1 MASEERDQLLANLR
15 RLQLRHAANRIDDL
29 VREAAQLKLGHL
41 GFLARVAETEVLGRT
56 ETTTNRRIQEADFPQ
71 PWRIEDYDFKEQPS
85 LDRKVILDLAELGF
99 LDRCEAVFFLG
110 PSGVGK
116 SHLSVGLGMR
126 ACAAGYRVRYVRAY
140 DMLKD
145 LRAAMADETFDDL
158 LEDHCRP
165 NLLILDEV
173 GNHPDN
179 AVLAER
185 NFAGV
190 FYEVVHHRYRHGSSI
205 LVSNLGVAALAA
217 ALRRPPG
224 PRSSGPAVAAPSP
237 GPPPGAARRAW
248 LPRHSIASWKGLTS
262 SPFPPMLKAIAPR
275 ASAAPGPCRNR
286 ACGGAAARRDR
297 AASLVQ
303 HSTGELCTR
312 TCNL

>member
-41 GFLARVAETEVLGRT
+41 GFLARVVETEVLGRT
-56 ETTTNRRIQEADFPQ
+56 ETATNRRIQEAHFPQ
-71 PWRIEDYDFKEQPS
+71 PWRIEDYDFKEQPC

-99 LDRCEAVFFLG
+99 LDRCESVFFLG

-126 ACAAGYRVRYVRAY
+126 ACAAGYRVLYVRTY

-145 LRAAMADETFDDL
+145 LLASMADETFDNL

-165 NLLILDEV
+165 DLLILDEV

-179 AVLAER
+179 TVLTER

-190 FYEVVHHRYRHGSSI
+190 FYEVVHQRYRHGSAI
-205 LVSNLGVAALAA
+205 LASNLGVNDWAA
-217 ALRRPPG
+217 ALGGSPGLVATALDRLLEGAHIIAFPPDAQSHRARSERGPG
-224 PRSSGPAVAAPSP
+224 PLPKPHPRRRNSLRTTRSRS
-237 GPPPGAARRAW
+237 R
-248 LPRHSIASWKGLTS
+248 
-262 SPFPPMLKAIAPR
+262 LKK
-275 ASAAPGPCRNR
+275 
-286 ACGGAAARRDR
+286 
-297 AASLVQ
+297 
-303 HSTGELCTR
+303 T
-312 TCNL
+312 

>member
-56 ETTTNRRIQEADFPQ
+56 ETATNRRIQEADFPQ

-99 LDRCEAVFFLG
+99 LDRCESVFFLG

-116 SHLSVGLGMR
+116 SHLSIGIGMR
-126 ACAAGYRVRYVRAY
+126 ACAAGYRVRYLRAY

-145 LRAAMADETFDDL
+145 LRASMADETFEDL
-158 LEDHCRP
+158 IEDHCRP

-190 FYEVVHHRYRHGSSI
+190 FYEVVHQRYRHGSSI
-205 LVSNLGVAALAA
+205 LVSNLGVDAWAPALGGPPGLVATA
-217 ALRRPPG
+217 LDRLLEGAHIIAFPPDAESHRARSERGPGPLPKPRLRRHGGSRPTRRR
-224 PRSSGPAVAAPSP
+224 PRSAPS
-237 GPPPGAARRAW
+237 R
-248 LPRHSIASWKGLTS
+248 
-262 SPFPPMLKAIAPR
+262 
-275 ASAAPGPCRNR
+275 
-286 ACGGAAARRDR
+286 
-297 AASLVQ
+297 
-303 HSTGELCTR
+303 
-312 TCNL
+312 

>member
-29 VREAAQLKLGHL
+29 LREAAQLKLGHL
-41 GFLARVAETEVLGRT
+41 GFLARVAETEVLART
-56 ETTTNRRIQEADFPQ
+56 ETATNRRIQEADFPQ
-71 PWRIEDYDFKEQPS
+71 PWRIDDYDFKEQPS

-190 FYEVVHHRYRHGSSI
+190 FYEVVHQRYRHGSII
-205 LVSNLGVAALAA
+205 LASNLGVDAWAA
-217 ALRRPPG
+217 ALGGPPG
-224 PRSSGPAVAAPSP
+224 LVATALDRLLEGAHIIAFPPDAESHRARSERGPGPLPKPRPRRRGAPSKT
-237 GPPPGAARRAW
+237 RRRSRSPQ
-248 LPRHSIASWKGLTS
+248 PR
-262 SPFPPMLKAIAPR
+262 
-275 ASAAPGPCRNR
+275 
-286 ACGGAAARRDR
+286 
-297 AASLVQ
+297 
-303 HSTGELCTR
+303 
-312 TCNL
+312 

>member
-71 PWRIEDYDFKEQPS
+71 SWRIEDYDFKEQPS

-99 LDRCEAVFFLG
+99 LDRCESVFFLG

-145 LRAAMADETFDDL
+145 LRASMADETFDTL

-165 NLLILDEV
+165 DLLIVDEV
-173 GNHPDN
+173 GNDPAN
-179 AVLAER
+179 PLPVER
-185 NFAGV
+185 NFAGI
-190 FYEVVHHRYRHGSSI
+190 FYEVVHQRYRHGSSI
-205 LVSNLGVAALAA
+205 LVSNLGVDAWAA
-217 ALRRPPG
+217 ALGGPPG
-224 PRSSGPAVAAPSP
+224 LVATALDRLLEGAHIIAFPPDAESHRARSERGPGPLPKPHLRRRSGSRPTRGRSRSGP
-237 GPPPGAARRAW
+237 
-248 LPRHSIASWKGLTS
+248 PR
-262 SPFPPMLKAIAPR
+262 
-275 ASAAPGPCRNR
+275 
-286 ACGGAAARRDR
+286 
-297 AASLVQ
+297 
-303 HSTGELCTR
+303 
-312 TCNL
+312 

>member
-41 GFLARVAETEVLGRT
+41 GFLARVVETEVLGRT
-56 ETTTNRRIQEADFPQ
+56 ETATNRRIQEAHFPQ
-71 PWRIEDYDFKEQPS
+71 PWRIEDYDFKEQPC

-99 LDRCEAVFFLG
+99 LDRCESVFFLG

-126 ACAAGYRVRYVRAY
+126 ACAAGYRVLYVRTY

-145 LRAAMADETFDDL
+145 LLASMADETFDNL

-165 NLLILDEV
+165 DLLILDEV

-179 AVLAER
+179 TVLTER

-190 FYEVVHHRYRHGSSI
+190 FYEVVHQRYRHGSAI
-205 LVSNLGVAALAA
+205 LASNLGVNDWAA
-217 ALRRPPG
+217 ALGGSPGLVATALDRLLEGAHIIAFPPDAQSHRARSERGPG
-224 PRSSGPAVAAPSP
+224 PLPKPHPRRRNSSRTTRSRS
-237 GPPPGAARRAW
+237 R
-248 LPRHSIASWKGLTS
+248 
-262 SPFPPMLKAIAPR
+262 LKK
-275 ASAAPGPCRNR
+275 
-286 ACGGAAARRDR
+286 
-297 AASLVQ
+297 
-303 HSTGELCTR
+303 T
-312 TCNL
+312 

>member
-29 VREAAQLKLGHL
+29 AREAAQLKLGHL

-56 ETTTNRRIQEADFPQ
+56 ETATNRRIQEADFPQ

-99 LDRCEAVFFLG
+99 LDRCESVFFLG

-126 ACAAGYRVRYVRAY
+126 ACAAGYRVRYLRAY

-145 LRAAMADETFDDL
+145 LRASMADETFEDL
-158 LEDHCRP
+158 IEDHCRP

-190 FYEVVHHRYRHGSSI
+190 FYEVVHQRYRHGSSI
-205 LVSNLGVAALAA
+205 LVSNLGVDAWAPALGGPPGLVATA
-217 ALRRPPG
+217 LDRLLEGAHIIAFPPDAESHRARSERGPGPLPKPRLRRHGGSRPTRRR
-224 PRSSGPAVAAPSP
+224 PRSAPS
-237 GPPPGAARRAW
+237 R
-248 LPRHSIASWKGLTS
+248 
-262 SPFPPMLKAIAPR
+262 
-275 ASAAPGPCRNR
+275 
-286 ACGGAAARRDR
+286 
-297 AASLVQ
+297 
-303 HSTGELCTR
+303 
-312 TCNL
+312 

>member
-56 ETTTNRRIQEADFPQ
+56 ETATNRRIQEADFPQ

-99 LDRCEAVFFLG
+99 LDRCESVFFLG

-145 LRAAMADETFDDL
+145 LRASMADETFDDL
-158 LEDHCRP
+158 IEDHCRP

-179 AVLAER
+179 AILAER

-190 FYEVVHHRYRHGSSI
+190 FYEVVHQRYRHGSSI
-205 LVSNLGVAALAA
+205 LVSNLGVDAWAA
-217 ALRRPPG
+217 ALGGPPG
-224 PRSSGPAVAAPSP
+224 LVATALDRLLEGAHIIAFPPDAESHRARSERGP
-237 GPPPGAARRAW
+237 GPLPKPHVRRRGGSRPTRRRSRSAR
-248 LPRHSIASWKGLTS
+248 PR
-262 SPFPPMLKAIAPR
+262 
-275 ASAAPGPCRNR
+275 
-286 ACGGAAARRDR
+286 
-297 AASLVQ
+297 
-303 HSTGELCTR
+303 
-312 TCNL
+312 

>member
-29 VREAAQLKLGHL
+29 LREAAQLKLGHL
-41 GFLARVAETEVLGRT
+41 GFLARVVDTEVLGRT
-56 ETTTNRRIQEADFPQ
+56 ETATNRHIQEAHFPQ
-71 PWRIEDYDFKEQPS
+71 HWRIEDYDFKEQPC

-99 LDRCEAVFFLG
+99 LDRCESVFFLG

-126 ACAAGYRVRYVRAY
+126 ACAAGYRVLYVRTY

-145 LRAAMADETFDDL
+145 LRAAMADETFENL

-179 AVLAER
+179 PVLAER

-190 FYEVVHHRYRHGSSI
+190 FYEVVHQRYRHGSVI
-205 LVSNLGVAALAA
+205 LASNLGVNDWAA
-217 ALRRPPG
+217 ALGGPPG
-224 PRSSGPAVAAPSP
+224 LVATALDRLLEGAHIIAFPPDAPSHRARCERGP
-237 GPPPGAARRAW
+237 GPLPKPHLRRRNGPPRARR
-248 LPRHSIASWKGLTS
+248 RG
-262 SPFPPMLKAIAPR
+262 R
-275 ASAAPGPCRNR
+275 SAQSR
-286 ACGGAAARRDR
+286 
-297 AASLVQ
+297 
-303 HSTGELCTR
+303 
-312 TCNL
+312 

>member
-56 ETTTNRRIQEADFPQ
+56 ETATNRRIQEADFPQ

-85 LDRKVILDLAELGF
+85 LDRKGILDLAELGF

-140 DMLKD
+140 DMLKT

-190 FYEVVHHRYRHGSSI
+190 FYEVVHQRYRQGSVI
-205 LVSNLGVAALAA
+205 LASNLGVDAWAA
-217 ALRRPPG
+217 ALGGPPG
-224 PRSSGPAVAAPSP
+224 LVATALDRLLEGAHIIAFPPDAESHRAKSERGP
-237 GPPPGAARRAW
+237 GPLPKPRLRRRGSPRPMRRRSRSAPPR
-248 LPRHSIASWKGLTS
+248 
-262 SPFPPMLKAIAPR
+262 
-275 ASAAPGPCRNR
+275 
-286 ACGGAAARRDR
+286 
-297 AASLVQ
+297 
-303 HSTGELCTR
+303 
-312 TCNL
+312 

>member
-56 ETTTNRRIQEADFPQ
+56 ETATSRRIQEADFPQ

-99 LDRCEAVFFLG
+99 LDRCESVFLLG

-126 ACAAGYRVRYVRAY
+126 ACAAGYRVRYLRAY

-145 LRAAMADETFDDL
+145 LRAAMADETFEDL
-158 LEDHCRP
+158 IEDHCRP

-190 FYEVVHHRYRHGSSI
+190 FYEVVHQRYRHGSSI
-205 LVSNLGVAALAA
+205 LVSNLGVDAWAA
-217 ALRRPPG
+217 ALGGPPG
-224 PRSSGPAVAAPSP
+224 LVATALDRLLEGAHIIAFPPDAESHRARSERGPGPLPKPRLRRRGGSRPTRRRLRSAPS
-237 GPPPGAARRAW
+237 R
-248 LPRHSIASWKGLTS
+248 
-262 SPFPPMLKAIAPR
+262 
-275 ASAAPGPCRNR
+275 
-286 ACGGAAARRDR
+286 
-297 AASLVQ
+297 
-303 HSTGELCTR
+303 
-312 TCNL
+312 